1 MYIFKGQ
8 VRYSEIDHRGTLSL
22 PAMINYFQDTTNFQ
36 SEEIGRG
43 WKYMKENGRAWILSY
58 WQIELK
64 KELPGLAEVIKTG
77 TYSSGTDRFFG
88 YRDFVMMDEK
98 DDMIARAHSV
108 WINMDIN
115 KGRPCRIKPED
126 MEGYDVGEPFE
137 DMDTS
142 SRKVQM
148 PDVTEDGRAIPVMK
162 CHIDTNEHVNN
173 CQYVQMALEV
183 LPGDLQVKEIRVE
196 YRKAAVLGDIIY
208 PKVAKEADR
217 TVVVLCDE
225 SGEPYSL
232 VELRD

>member
-1 MYIFKGQ
+1 MYKFNGR

-58 WQIELK
+58 WQIEIK
-64 KELPGLAEVIKTG
+64 KELPGLAEEISTG
-77 TYSSGTDRFFG
+77 TYSSGTEKFYGFRE
-88 YRDFVMMDEK
+88 FVMTDAKDE
-98 DDMIARAHSV
+98 MIARAYSV

-115 KGRPCRIKPED
+115 KGRPLRIKPED
-126 MEGYDVGEPFE
+126 MEGYDVAEPFT

-142 SRKVQM
+142 SRKVQA
-148 PDVTEDGRAIPVMK
+148 PEATEDGLPISVMK

-173 CQYVQMALEV
+173 CQYVQMALEL
-183 LPGDLQVKEIRVE
+183 LPGDIEVKEIRVE
-196 YRKAAVLGDIIY
+196 YRKSAVLGDVIY
-208 PKVAKEADR
+208 PKIAKEAER

-225 SGEPYSL
+225 AGEPYVL
-232 VELRD
+232 VELR